1 MAEPDHE
8 PTGPESADFGAWYGA
23 VYPRLAAALTVVG
36 RDRELARD
44 AAAEACAR
52 ALERWA
58 RVQAMNAPD
67 AWTYRVGLNVLRRLQ
82 RRAALERR
90 VLRRLD
96 TAGERAPAELD
107 PGLWAAVRALP
118 LRQREAIV
126 LRYVLDLEQ
135 HEIAEAMGVS
145 PGTVASTLHAA
156 RARLHAALGGTDP
169 DDQLSEVE

>member
-1 MAEPDHE
+1 MTEPDR
-8 PTGPESADFGAWYGA
+8 PPNAADPPDFDTWYSA
-23 VYPRLAAALTVVG
+23 VYPRLAAALTMVG
-36 RDRELARD
+36 HDRELARD

-52 ALERWA
+52 ALERWD
-58 RVQAMNAPD
+58 RVQAMDAPD

-82 RRAALERR
+82 RRATVERR
-90 VLRRLD
+90 LLRRMD
-96 TAGERAPAELD
+96 RPAARAPAEVD
-107 PGLWAAVRALP
+107 PDLWAAVRALP
-118 LRQREAIV
+118 LRQRESVV

-156 RARLHAALGGTDP
+156 RARLHAALGGIDP